1 MALLEKILIVDDS
14 LSQLDLMCHYLRDS
28 VYRIIKVTSGE
39 QALKI
44 ALQEE
49 LDLIITD
56 VVMPEMSG
64 FELCRFLKKNP
75 ATQKV
80 PIVICSS
87 KNQKVDRLWGMK
99 QGAVA
104 YVSKPFTREEL
115 LGAIESVAVSM

>member
-28 VYRIIKVTSGE
+28 VYRIIKATSAQ

-87 KNQKVDRLWGMK
+87 KNQKIDRLWGMK

-104 YVSKPFTREEL
+104 YVSKPFTREQFL
-115 LGAIESVAVSM
+115 HTIESVAISM

>member
-1 MALLEKILIVDDS
+1 MALLEKILIVEDS

-28 VYRIIKVTSGE
+28 VYRIIKATSAQ

-104 YVSKPFTREEL
+104 YVSKPFSREQL
-115 LGAIESVAVSM
+115 LRAIESVAVSM

>member
-28 VYRIIKVTSGE
+28 VYRIIKVTSAQ

-104 YVSKPFTREEL
+104 YVSKPFTREQFL
-115 LGAIESVAVSM
+115 DAIESVAVSM

>member
-1 MALLEKILIVDDS
+1 MALLEKILIVEDS
-14 LSQLDLMCHYLRDS
+14 LSQLDLMCYYLRDS
-28 VYRIIKVTSGE
+28 VYRIIKATSAQ

-56 VVMPEMSG
+56 VVMPQMSG

-104 YVSKPFTREEL
+104 YVSKPFSREQL
-115 LGAIESVAVSM
+115 LRAIESVAVEI

>member
-1 MALLEKILIVDDS
+1 MALLEKILIVEDS

-28 VYRIIKVTSGE
+28 VYRIIKVTSAE

-104 YVSKPFTREEL
+104 YVSKPFTREQFL
-115 LGAIESVAVSM
+115 DAIESVAVSM

>member
-1 MALLEKILIVDDS
+1 MLEKILIVDDS

-28 VYRIIKVTSGE
+28 VSRIIKATSAQ
-39 QALKI
+39 QALRI

-64 FELCRFLKKNP
+64 FELCRSLKKNP

-87 KNQKVDRLWGMK
+87 KNQKVDRFWGMK

-104 YVSKPFTREEL
+104 YVFKPFTREQFL
-115 LGAIESVAVSM
+115 SAIESVAVSM

>member
-1 MALLEKILIVDDS
+1 MALLEKILIVEDS

-28 VYRIIKVTSGE
+28 VYRIIKATSAQ

-87 KNQKVDRLWGMK
+87 KNQKVDRLWGIK

-104 YVSKPFTREEL
+104 YVSKPFTREQFL
-115 LGAIESVAVSM
+115 DAIESVAVTM

>member
-1 MALLEKILIVDDS
+1 
-14 LSQLDLMCHYLRDS
+14 
-28 VYRIIKVTSGE
+28 VTSAE

-75 ATQKV
+75 GTQKV

-104 YVSKPFTREEL
+104 YVSKPFTREQFL
-115 LGAIESVAVSM
+115 RAIESVAVSM

>member
-1 MALLEKILIVDDS
+1 MTLLEKILIVDDS

-28 VYRIIKVTSGE
+28 VYRIIKVTSAE

-56 VVMPEMSG
+56 IVMPEMSG

-75 ATQKV
+75 TTQKV

-87 KNQKVDRLWGMK
+87 KNQKIDRLWGMK
-99 QGAVA
+99 QGAAA
-104 YVSKPFTREEL
+104 YVSKPFTREQL
-115 LGAIESVAVSM
+115 LDTIESVAVSM

>member
-28 VYRIIKVTSGE
+28 VYRIIKVTSAE

>member
-14 LSQLDLMCHYLRDS
+14 LSQLDLMCHYLRDT
-28 VYRIIKVTSGE
+28 VYRIIKVTSAQ

-104 YVSKPFTREEL
+104 YVSKPFSREQL
-115 LGAIESVAVSM
+115 LRAIESVAVEI

>member
-1 MALLEKILIVDDS
+1 MPLLEKILIVDDS

-28 VYRIIKVTSGE
+28 VYRIIKVTSAE

>member
-28 VYRIIKVTSGE
+28 VYRIIKVTSAE

-56 VVMPEMSG
+56 VVMPEMSE

-104 YVSKPFTREEL
+104 YVSKPFTREDL

>member
-1 MALLEKILIVDDS
+1 MN
-14 LSQLDLMCHYLRDS
+14 
-28 VYRIIKVTSGE
+28 
-39 QALKI
+39 I

-104 YVSKPFTREEL
+104 YVSKPFTREQFL
-115 LGAIESVAVSM
+115 RAIESVAVSM

>member
-1 MALLEKILIVDDS
+1 MALLEKILIVEDS

-28 VYRIIKVTSGE
+28 VYRIIKATSAE

-56 VVMPEMSG
+56 VVMPQMSG

-104 YVSKPFTREEL
+104 YVSKPFSREQL
-115 LGAIESVAVSM
+115 LRAIESVAVEI

>member
-28 VYRIIKVTSGE
+28 VYRIIKVTSAE

-75 ATQKV
+75 GTQKV

-104 YVSKPFTREEL
+104 YVSKPFTREQFL
-115 LGAIESVAVSM
+115 RAIESVAVSM

>member
-28 VYRIIKVTSGE
+28 VYRIIKVTSAE

-104 YVSKPFTREEL
+104 YVSKPFTREDL

>member
-28 VYRIIKVTSGE
+28 VYRIIKVTSAE

-104 YVSKPFTREEL
+104 YVSKPFTREQFL
-115 LGAIESVAVSM
+115 HTIESVAVSM

>member
-28 VYRIIKVTSGE
+28 VYRIIKVTSAE

-87 KNQKVDRLWGMK
+87 KNQKVDRLWGIK

-104 YVSKPFTREEL
+104 YVSKPFTREQFL
-115 LGAIESVAVSM
+115 RAIESVAVSM

>member
-28 VYRIIKVTSGE
+28 VYRIIKVTSAE

-87 KNQKVDRLWGMK
+87 KNQKLDRLWGMK

>member
-28 VYRIIKVTSGE
+28 VYRIIKVTSAQ
-39 QALKI
+39 QALNI

-87 KNQKVDRLWGMK
+87 KNQKVDRLWGIK

-104 YVSKPFTREEL
+104 YVSKPFTREQFL
-115 LGAIESVAVSM
+115 RAIESVAVSM

>member
-28 VYRIIKVTSGE
+28 VYRIIKVTSAQ

>member
-1 MALLEKILIVDDS
+1 MTLLEKILIVEDS

-28 VYRIIKVTSGE
+28 VSRIIKATSAQ

-56 VVMPEMSG
+56 VIMPEMSG

-75 ATQKV
+75 TTQKV

-87 KNQKVDRLWGMK
+87 KNQKIDCLWGMK

-104 YVSKPFTREEL
+104 YVYKPFTREQL
-115 LGAIESVAVSM
+115 LRTIESVAVSM